1 MQVLV
6 VGTLGIDTVE
16 TPFGR
21 EDDILGGSATYAS
34 LSASFFTQ
42 PGIVSVIGS
51 DFPEDYIK
59 LLEKNKINTE
69 GIQKL
74 PGKTFRWTGSYKDD
88 LNMATTIKTELNVLE
103 EFKAIVPKS
112 YRKIKYLLLGNIDP
126 ELQLKVIKQMDKPKL
141 IVGDTMNFWIAYKNE
156 ELKKTLKYLDI
167 LVINDAEAR
176 QLANEPNLIKAAG
189 IIRKMGPKILII
201 KKGEHGALMIS
212 EKTHFSASAY
222 PLEEIFDP
230 TGAGDSFAGGLVGY
244 LASTDDISEPNI
256 RRAIIYG
263 SVMASF
269 NVEDFS
275 IRKLLKLKS
284 NDILK
289 RYKSFHKFSN
299 FDISA

>member
-34 LSASFFTQ
+34 LSASFFAL
-42 PGIVSVIGS
+42 PGIISVIGS

-59 LLEKNKINTE
+59 LLRNNNINTD

-74 PGKTFRWTGSYKDD
+74 PGRTFRWTGSYKDD

-126 ELQLKVIKQMDKPKL
+126 ELQLKVIKQMDSPKL

-156 ELKKTLKYLDI
+156 ELKRTLKYLDI

-176 QLANEPNLIKAAG
+176 QLANEPNLIKASG

-212 EKTHFSASAY
+212 EKTHFAASAY

-244 LASTDDISEPNI
+244 LAKTGDISEPNI

-289 RYKSFHKFSN
+289 RVKSFHKFSN
-299 FDISA
+299 FDINA